1 VKLSVAVSAQGKV
14 PNDRGIKSCSAIWGR
29 PNASG
34 AFDPAWND
42 VKIIENIASLMN
54 EFGVG
59 VKLMADAKTR
69 QCADAL
75 QTIAKASPELA
86 KKIGPASNWGAGT
99 SIVLVGTASQD
110 STQGLI
116 SAGRSLQRGPLQA
129 FAEGANCDSFVLPP
143 KMLEAA
149 AVNSKEAALA
159 VKTLVTLFDEEA
171 SEPIGV
177 ARIGKLLVPAFN
189 PMPVCLPM
197 ITFG

>member
-1 VKLSVAVSAQGKV
+1 
-14 PNDRGIKSCSAIWGR
+14 
-29 PNASG
+29 
-34 AFDPAWND
+34 
-42 VKIIENIASLMN
+42 
-54 EFGVG
+54 
-59 VKLMADAKTR
+59 
-69 QCADAL
+69 
-75 QTIAKASPELA
+75 
-86 KKIGPASNWGAGT
+86 
-99 SIVLVGTASQD
+99 
-110 STQGLI
+110 
-116 SAGRSLQRGPLQA
+116 LQA